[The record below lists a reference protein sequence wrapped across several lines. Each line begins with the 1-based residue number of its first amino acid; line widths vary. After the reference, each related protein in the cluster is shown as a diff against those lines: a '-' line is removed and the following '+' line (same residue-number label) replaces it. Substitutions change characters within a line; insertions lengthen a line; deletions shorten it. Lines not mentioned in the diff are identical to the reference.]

1 MSAANERETQQHAK
15 PEDDAMC
22 TKTLSYI
29 IHVALLSVLLCG
41 SARAQKVEVGI
52 GVVCDT
58 QRQMERFVALFESDA
73 EAAVNA
79 VNAEQDDPTAC
90 VLGSIAYLRGPD
102 IATAR
107 ARHATFQIVRI
118 LVVGI
123 FTEAGYRATVP
134 AAFFSVEKVEE
145 RAA

>member
-1 MSAANERETQQHAK
+1 MSRTLAEGTATHE
-15 PEDDAMC
+15 PEDPAMC
-22 TKTLSYI
+22 TKAMSYTI
-29 IHVALLSVLLCG
+29 LVSLLSVLLCL
-41 SARAQKVEVGI
+41 SAQAQNVEVGAGI
-52 GVVCDT
+52 VCDT
-58 QRQMERFVALFESDA
+58 QKQMERFIVLFHEDA

-79 VNAEQDDPTAC
+79 VNAEEADPKAC
-90 VLGSIAYLRGPD
+90 VFGTIAYVRGPD

-107 ARHATFQIVRI
+107 TQDATFQIVRV

-123 FTEAGYRATVP
+123 FTEAGFRATVP

>member
-1 MSAANERETQQHAK
+1 MSAANEQEAQHSK
-15 PEDDAMC
+15 PEDRAMC
-22 TKTLSYI
+22 TRTLSYL
-29 IHVALLSVLLCG
+29 IHFMLLSVLLCC
-41 SARAQKVEVGI
+41 SARAQNVEVGI
-52 GVVCDT
+52 GIVCDT
-58 QRQMERFVALFESDA
+58 QRQMERFVALFDGDT

-79 VNAEQDDPTAC
+79 VNAEEDDPNAC
-90 VLGSIAYLRGPD
+90 VFGTIAYVRGPD

-107 ARHATFQIVRI
+107 TQHATFQIVRI
-118 LVVGI
+118 LIVGI

>member
-1 MSAANERETQQHAK
+1 
-15 PEDDAMC
+15 MC

-29 IHVALLSVLLCG
+29 IHVTLLSVLLCF

-52 GVVCDT
+52 GIVCDT
-58 QRQMERFVALFESDA
+58 QRQMERFVALFDGDA

-79 VNAEQDDPTAC
+79 VNAEEADPNAC
-90 VLGSIAYLRGPD
+90 IFGTVAYVRGPD
-102 IATAR
+102 NPTAR
-107 ARHATFQIVRI
+107 TQHATFQIVRI

-123 FTEAGYRATVP
+123 FTEAGFRATVP
-134 AAFFSVEKVEE
+134 AALFSVEKVEE